1 MYEFQV
7 DGMTCGG
14 CVAGV
19 RRAVQS
25 VDAGAQVEVD
35 LKNKLVRVQSE
46 EAMDAVSAA
55 IEKAGYPVLSQA
67 ANDER

>member
-19 RRAVQS
+19 KRAVQA
-25 VDAGAQVEVD
+25 VDAAAQVEVD

-46 EAMDAVSAA
+46 EAIDTISAA
-55 IEKAGYPVLSQA
+55 IKGAGYPVISSA
-67 ANDER
+67 TV

>member
-1 MYEFQV
+1 MYELQV

-19 RRAVQS
+19 KRAVQA
-25 VDAGAQVEVD
+25 VDTAAQVEVD

-46 EAMDAVSAA
+46 EAIDKVSAA
-55 IEKAGYPVLSQA
+55 IKGAGYPVISSTTV
-67 ANDER
+67 